1 MNPSPFLALFR
12 PNVAE
17 NHLAAARQRVARAQ
31 RVLLLTHVNPDGDA
45 IGSLLGLGLALRA
58 AGKQVTFACSDVA
71 PDNFRFLQGFAEI
84 SQEPRGEYDLIVALD
99 AADLGRLGKL
109 GKQLPRLPDVMFDHH
124 ATNPSFA
131 TINLLDVQA
140 ASTAELITEL
150 LEPLGLPLTRVAAE
164 ALLVG
169 VITDTMGF
177 RTSSTT
183 AKTLALVQVLMQA
196 GASLPE
202 LYDLA
207 FFKRSYYTV
216 RLWGQG
222 LSRIKLEERLV
233 WTSLTL
239 ADKAAA
245 QYPGS
250 GDGDLIN
257 ILSAVREAEVAVIFT
272 ERPENKVKVSWR
284 AVPGVDVAKLAAL
297 FGGGGHVAAA
307 GAEVT
312 GTLAEVETA
321 VLAAT
326 RAVLKNDRNKNGAK
340 RP

>member
-1 MNPSPFLALFR
+1 
-12 PNVAE
+12 
-17 NHLAAARQRVARAQ
+17 
-31 RVLLLTHVNPDGDA
+31 
-45 IGSLLGLGLALRA
+45 
-58 AGKQVTFACSDVA
+58 
-71 PDNFRFLQGFAEI
+71 
-84 SQEPRGEYDLIVALD
+84 LIVALD

>member
-1 MNPSPFLALFR
+1 MSASAFLALFK

-17 NHLAAARQRVARAQ
+17 AHLAAARQRVARAQ
-31 RVLLLTHVNPDGDA
+31 RVLLLTHVGPDGDA
-45 IGSLLGLGLALRA
+45 VGSLLGLGLALRA
-58 AGKQVTFACSDVA
+58 AGKQVTFACSDA
-71 PDNFRFLQGFAEI
+71 PPDTFRFLQSYAEI

-109 GKQLPRLPDVMFDHH
+109 GEKLPRPPDVMFDHH
-124 ATNPSFA
+124 VTNPGFA
-131 TINLLDVQA
+131 AVNLLDVQA
-140 ASTAELITEL
+140 ASTAELVAEL
-150 LEPLGLPLTRVAAE
+150 LEPLGLPLTRAAAE

-169 VITDTMGF
+169 IITDTLGF

-183 AKTLALVQVLMQA
+183 TKTLALVQVLMQA

-207 FFKRSYYTV
+207 FYKRSYHTV

-222 LSRIKLEERLV
+222 LTRIKLEDRLV
-233 WTSLTL
+233 WASLTL
-239 ADKAAA
+239 ADKAAT
-245 QYPGS
+245 QYHGN

-257 ILSAVREAEVAVIFT
+257 VLNSVREADVAVIFT
-272 ERPENKVKVSWR
+272 ERADNKVKVSWR
-284 AVPGVDVAKLAAL
+284 AVPGVDVAKLAAQ

-307 GAEVT
+307 GAEVS
-312 GTLAEVETA
+312 GTLAEVEAA

-326 RAVLKNDRNKNGAK
+326 KALLKTGRGNG
-340 RP
+340 RS

>member
-1 MNPSPFLALFR
+1 MSSSPFLAPFR

-17 NHLAAARQRVARAQ
+17 AHLAAARQRIIHAQ
-31 RVLLLTHVNPDGDA
+31 RVLLLTHIGPDGDA
-45 IGSLLGLGLALRA
+45 VGSLLGFGLALRA
-58 AGKQVTFACSDVA
+58 AGKQVTFACNDPV
-71 PDNFRFLQGFAEI
+71 PDSFRFLQSFAEI
-84 SQEPRGEYDLIVALD
+84 SREPRGEYDLIVALD

-109 GKQLPRLPDVMFDHH
+109 GEQLPRPPDMMFDHH
-124 ATNPSFA
+124 VTNPGFA
-131 TINLLDVQA
+131 VVNLLDVQA
-140 ASTAELITEL
+140 ASTAELVTEL

-169 VITDTMGF
+169 IITDTLGF

-239 ADKAAA
+239 ADKTAA
-245 QYPGS
+245 QYHGS

-257 ILSAVREAEVAVIFT
+257 ILNAVREAEVALIFT

-307 GAEVT
+307 GAEVS
-312 GTLAEVETA
+312 GTLAEVEAA

-326 RAVLKNDRNKNGAK
+326 KALLKNGRGGNSAK
-340 RP
+340 